1 MNYNVELCLF
11 SMSKGALKI
20 CIITPY
26 DDGSF
31 LRDLGLTWTSHEV
44 IQTSGPRPW
53 ESSPPP
59 HPQNKSISHD

>member
-1 MNYNVELCLF
+1 MNYNVELGLF

-20 CIITPY
+20 CIITSY

-44 IQTSGPRPW
+44 IKTSGLLPW
-53 ESSPPP
+53 E
-59 HPQNKSISHD
+59 